1 MVNFKKIAKNTS
13 LTALVLAQVMAPMSS
28 VFPASFRSF
37 LGSQVVHAASVDP
50 SGITPKDALIYGETD
65 TEQLK
70 AAIFKDPDFIS
81 TYAGFA
87 DKLGF
92 GWCGG
97 TRSQYVGED
106 FDFSKSGDDYILQAH
121 YNANDPYASG
131 YRASDRLKMT
141 ISNVK
146 FYLDPNSI
154 KYDPMQAS
162 DPKPFLAGMVHVN
175 NGGDTPITASPSLS
189 YQIQTSKAHTSTYG
203 FSENVGL
210 KETLETSGGI
220 FGFVGTKH
228 TTELSFNFNAS
239 QGWTD
244 TQTDGTNGT
253 LNSQTTVTVPPHST
267 VNVSMQSLKLNY
279 SAGYTAN
286 VYVSYTITFHG
297 FLRWSG
303 NARTDHPQDRP
314 TVDVTFGDKDKNISA
329 VEDIMSKYN
338 HRNISGFSNWD
349 WTWIENNYGA
359 SVLQDNLAYIMSQRG
374 AVNVGKFEFK
384 DSNDITITVDK
395 PVPYSGTQ
403 QGADAVQQY
412 PNPPQTGAQSTEP
425 TGTTTTKD
433 ASIKILE
440 FNCPIVV
447 QPAPTPEPTPT
458 PAPTPEPTLVKI
470 PQDGMGISD
479 DSWSSRLYE
488 AIDNDPST
496 WCTAVTVEKGIL
508 LDIHDYRKISRIKYL
523 PKQESYLSDAIT
535 DYDIY
540 VSTDNVNFT
549 KVASGK
555 WANDATEKTA
565 QFDPVDARFIRIV
578 PKNMSYVSVAE
589 LNVYGN

>member
-1 MVNFKKIAKNTS
+1 MINLKKIVKTAS
-13 LTALVLAQVMAPMSS
+13 LSALILAQTMTPMSS
-28 VFPASFRSF
+28 VFPDFFKSV
-37 LGSQVVHAASVDP
+37 LGSQVVHAESADA
-50 SGITPKDALIYGETD
+50 SGITPKSTIIYGETD

-70 AAIFKDPDFIS
+70 AKIFSDPDFIK
-81 TYAGFA
+81 TYAWFA

-97 TRSQYVGED
+97 TRAQGVGED

-121 YNANDPYASG
+121 YGANDPYADG
-131 YRASDRLKMT
+131 YRASERLKMT

-210 KETLETSGGI
+210 KESLETSGGI
-220 FGFVGTKH
+220 FGFAGVKH

-244 TQTDGTNGT
+244 TQTDGTSGT
-253 LNSQTTVTVPPHST
+253 INAPTTVTVPPHST

-338 HRNISGFSNWD
+338 NRNIPGFSNWD
-349 WTWIENNYGA
+349 WKWIEDHYGA
-359 SVLQDNLAYIMSQRG
+359 SVLQDNLAYIMRQRG

-384 DSNDITITVDK
+384 DCNDITVTASASI
-395 PVPYSGTQ
+395 PYSGSDKGYTFEQ
-403 QGADAVQQY
+403 SS
-412 PNPPQTGAQSTEP
+412 NTPQTAEQSTEP
-425 TGTTTTKD
+425 TGASSTKD
-433 ASIKILE
+433 ASIKILNFE
-440 FNCPIVV
+440 CPIVI
-447 QPAPTPEPTPT
+447 APT
-458 PAPTPEPTLVKI
+458 PTLVKI
-470 PQDGMGISD
+470 PHSQMMAADYNGRNNNPID
-479 DSWSSRLYE
+479 D
-488 AIDNDPST
+488 DPST
-496 WCTAVTVEKGIL
+496 IWTSTRGEQGISVSL
-508 LDIHDYRKISRIKYL
+508 GGTYNISQIKYL
-523 PKQESYLSDAIT
+523 PRQDSSSDGTIT
-535 DYDIY
+535 NYSIWT
-540 VSTDNVNFT
+540 STDNVNFT
-549 KVASGK
+549 EVATGT
-555 WANDATEKTA
+555 WANDKTEKTA
-565 QFDPVDARFIRIV
+565 QFNPVNAA
-578 PKNMSYVSVAE
+578 YVWIGSSTEMPVVSAAE
-589 LNVYGN
+589 VNVYHN